1 MHNMDWHIHSHNS
14 PCSVSEGSL
23 GDIVREA
30 RAKGIEHFGISDH
43 LHCSLNLS
51 ALEASRR
58 EFDQLGPV
66 PGFHF
71 GVEVSCLREWD
82 LEENDAKG
90 PKGSIYGVQ
99 RNGPPD
105 GALTVFFPE
114 ELRVRLGIEY
124 VIAGTHWPL
133 GAPAERQPMIRS
145 YHRQNM
151 FLAQHPEV
159 DIVAHPWWW
168 MGEWMEA
175 DGRYLT
181 LPWLDDFCIIPTSMH
196 QEFAAAVIEN
206 SKAVEINAEMLVC
219 EEYSDHFK
227 KQYLDYLLFLKSCG
241 VTFSIGSDAHKPVQ
255 LTRVREIE
263 KFIDIIG
270 VDPEHLWRPAVVGAG
285 ASRGARTTKGKTRT
299 ENAEEI

>member
-1 MHNMDWHIHSHNS
+1 MHNMDWHIHSHHS
-14 PCSVSEGSL
+14 PCSGAEGSL

-30 RAKGIEHFGISDH
+30 RAENLEHFGVSDH
-43 LHCSLNLS
+43 LHCRLNLS

-66 PGFHF
+66 SGFHF

-90 PKGSIYGVQ
+90 PKGSLFGVQ

-114 ELRVRLGIEY
+114 GLRGRLGIEY
-124 VIAGTHWPL
+124 VIGGAHWPL
-133 GAPAERQPMIRS
+133 GAPVKRQPMIRS

-168 MGEWMEA
+168 MGEWQDA
-175 DGRYLT
+175 DGMFRT
-181 LPWLDDFCIIPTSMH
+181 LPWFDDFRIIPTSIH
-196 QEFAAAVIEN
+196 REFAAAIIEN
-206 SKAVEINAEMLVC
+206 SKAVEINAEMLLCV
-219 EEYSDHFK
+219 EYPGHFAE
-227 KQYLDYLLFLKSCG
+227 QYLDYLAFLKSCG
-241 VTFSIGSDAHKPVQ
+241 VTFAIGSDAHKPVH

-263 KFIDIIG
+263 KF
-270 VDPEHLWRPAVVGAG
+270 VDVLGLTSEHLWRPAVLGAI
-285 ASRGARTTKGKTRT
+285 APRRARTAKGATRA